1 MRSLEGVVKEISKI
15 LNKNRIEYVIVGAV
29 AVCSWGNVRT
39 TRDVD
44 IIMMINADNIEKVI
58 KMCKEKSF
66 SLSKADVED
75 ALKEKTHFTIFDN
88 LSDYHIDV
96 TGIYN
101 ENNLQTIKNRKKIRI
116 NDVICYIASPED
128 TVASKLLFG
137 SEQDI
142 KDAEGIYARCSGKLN
157 MDYLESRCKNMGVYN
172 EFLKMKKRVEEIK
185 NELSKNRRNC

>member
-1 MRSLEGVVKEISKI
+1 MRNLEEVVKEISKI

-29 AVCSWGNVRT
+29 AVCSWGNIRT

-44 IIMMINADNIEKVI
+44 IIMMINADSIEKVI
-58 KMCKEKSF
+58 KMCKEKGF

-88 LSDYHIDV
+88 LSDYHIDA
-96 TGIYN
+96 TGAYS
-101 ENNLQTIKNRKKIRI
+101 ENNLQTIKNRKKIKI
-116 NDVICYIASPED
+116 DGVTCYIASPED

-142 KDAEGIYARCSGKLN
+142 KDAEGICARHSGKLR
-157 MDYLESRCKNMGVYN
+157 MDYLESRCRKLSVYKK
-172 EFLKMKKRVEEIK
+172 FLEMKKRVEKIE
-185 NELSKNRRNC
+185 NELFKNRKNC